1 MTCEN
6 IKREN
11 RFLFSR
17 SDRAREVLRV
27 NWNGGA
33 YMRYSELLELA
44 PGLRDFTDQIPQ
56 DLDGCFQLKTY
67 PAHSLIHQ
75 KDSPLDR
82 IGILL
87 QGTFRVVNEF
97 ENGNVFMI
105 EVNEAVSFIGEV
117 TLLAGAATTSVT
129 IETVTDCLAA
139 FLPAETFDAWLQR
152 DIRLL
157 RAVSRHVAAK
167 LYCSSYNRGE
177 RLFYSAKYV
186 LLKYLVRQAEAQ
198 GAGTAGQV
206 VLNKTRQ
213 QISEE
218 VGLTVKTINR
228 TITQFVKDGVLS
240 IRRGK
245 AAFSA
250 EQYHRAQRELRVYMS
265 QSKNGSNT

>member
-1 MTCEN
+1 M
-6 IKREN
+6 
-11 RFLFSR
+11 RF
-17 SDRAREVLRV
+17 AQ
-27 NWNGGA
+27 
-33 YMRYSELLELA
+33 LLELS
-44 PGLRDFTDQIPQ
+44 PGLGDFTTQIPEA
-56 DLDGCFQLKTY
+56 LDGQFQLKTY
-67 PAHSLIHQ
+67 AAHSLIHQ
-75 KDSPLDR
+75 KDSPLKR

-87 QGTFRVVNEF
+87 RGTFRVVNEF

-129 IETVTDCLAA
+129 IEAMTDCLLAS
-139 FLPAETFDAWLQR
+139 LPVETFDAWLQQ

-186 LLKYLVRQAEAQ
+186 LLKYLVRQAEER
-198 GAGTAGQV
+198 GIRTAERVIQ
-206 VLNKTRQ
+206 NKTRQ

-228 TITQFVKDGVLS
+228 TLTQFVKDGVLS
-240 IRRGK
+240 IEQGK
-245 AAFSA
+245 AAFTA
-250 EQYHRAQRELRVYMS
+250 GQYRRAHRELRVYMA
-265 QSKNGSNT
+265 QSRNGSN